1 MEPLEVFSV
10 TSPDEYGAMK
20 YKEIISDAL
29 SDMNVNRAV
38 GRLRVHIE
46 PGEPVFIMCA
56 IFRKTLPPI
65 KVSDFAEIAPN
76 LRKDDVVNI
85 EIDAETHVSMLL
97 QMLAE
102 RYGRGNIAQPERKII
117 QISTTDVVTESEVI
131 QNLTILEPKKDINER
146 FLAALARIIPE
157 GFKVNYHITAE
168 TEQGEE
174 FMYVASE
181 EPIHPTHEGG
191 WVDQAI
197 VLMKE
202 LREMEV

>member
-1 MEPLEVFSV
+1 MEPLEVFTV

-20 YKEIISDAL
+20 YKEIVGDAL
-29 SDMNVNRAV
+29 TDMNVSRAV

-46 PGEPVFIMCA
+46 PGEPLFIMCA

-65 KVSDFAEIAPN
+65 KVSDFAEVAPN
-76 LRKDDVVNI
+76 MRKDDVVDI
-85 EIDAETHVSMLL
+85 EIEAETHVAMLL
-97 QMLAE
+97 QMLAQ
-102 RYGRGNIAQPERKII
+102 RYGRGNIAQPERQIIQVSTKDVIKESEIIKDLKII
-117 QISTTDVVTESEVI
+117 
-131 QNLTILEPKKDINER
+131 EPKKEINER

-157 GFKVNYHITAE
+157 GFKVNYHTIE
-168 TEQGEE
+168 DGKRGEE

-191 WVDQAI
+191 WVDQAR

>member
-65 KVSDFAEIAPN
+65 KVSDFAEVAPN

-117 QISTTDVVTESEVI
+117 QISTTDVVAESEVI

>member
-20 YKEIISDAL
+20 YKEIIADAL

-65 KVSDFAEIAPN
+65 KVSDFAEVAPN